1 MHIRLFPLLLF
12 LSILASGCE
21 EVIEVELPTSEPK
34 LIVEGLIRVDRQQ
47 PFIPVRIKLFESA
60 GFFEPVPAVQAETI
74 SIYVERFENGN
85 LVNTFTSSLTEEGP
99 GTGIYV
105 PDPNATFDQRI
116 PTFFL
121 EDDVRF
127 TLQIRQRGRQY
138 LAQTWFI
145 PVVPMDYVLQ
155 GKGTLQGGNDT
166 EVLVA
171 FSDPPQISN
180 FYLFDFGKNQ
190 FLPTEDT
197 FYQGQFFQFSFFYD
211 EKFEPGST
219 LDISILGADQ
229 NFYDYMRLLLDQ
241 SAQEGPFQTPVTSA
255 RGNVIDVTEIDNQNQ
270 FDNTD
275 KPEVFALGYF
285 AVVQEHI
292 RTLTIQ

>member
-1 MHIRLFPLLLF
+1 MKKGSYYLLL
-12 LSILASGCE
+12 LSIFAFSCE
-21 EVIEVELPTSEPK
+21 DVIEVDLPDSEPK
-34 LIVEGLIRVDRQQ
+34 LVVEGLIRVDRQE
-47 PFIPVRIKLFESA
+47 PFIPVRIKLLESA
-60 GFFEPVPAVQAETI
+60 GFFEPVPAIQAENI
-74 SIYVERFENGN
+74 NIYVERFENGN
-85 LVNTFTSSLTEEGP
+85 LVNTFTSSLAEENP
-99 GTGIYV
+99 GTGVYI
-105 PDPNATFDQRI
+105 PDPLATFDQRI

-127 TLQIRQRGRQY
+127 TLQIRHRGRQY
-138 LAQTWFI
+138 LAQTWFV

-171 FSDPPQISN
+171 FTDPPLISN
-180 FYLFDFGKNQ
+180 YYLFDFGENQ

-211 EKFEPGST
+211 EKLEPGSVRN
-219 LDISILGADQ
+219 ISILGVDK

-241 SAQEGPFQTPVTSA
+241 SSQQGPFQTPVSSA

-270 FDNTD
+270 FDNAGQ
-275 KPEVFALGYF
+275 PEVFALGYF
-285 AVVQEHI
+285 AVVQEQI
-292 RTLTIQ
+292 RTLTVQ